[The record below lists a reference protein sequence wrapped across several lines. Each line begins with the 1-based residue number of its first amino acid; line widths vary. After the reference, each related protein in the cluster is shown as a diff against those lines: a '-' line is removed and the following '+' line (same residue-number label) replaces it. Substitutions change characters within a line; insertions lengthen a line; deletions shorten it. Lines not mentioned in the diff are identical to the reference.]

1 MKELFATFYNK
12 RVLIS
17 GGTGTFGQRCVK
29 TIRDNFKP
37 ERIIV
42 FSRDEAKQFIMQKE
56 IPEHPKTMRYFIGD
70 IRDKGRLQLA
80 FKDVDIVIHAAALKQ
95 VPACEY
101 NPMEAVKTNV
111 LGAQNII
118 EAALEC
124 GVNKVIALSSDKA
137 VDPINL
143 YGATKLTAEKLFIA
157 SNTFSDPM
165 VGPNFSVV
173 RYGNV
178 LGSRGSVLLTFL
190 DQKAGGCLY
199 LTDKRMT
206 RFWITLDQ
214 AVEFVLGCVKD
225 MKGGEVFVPN
235 IPSCPVKL
243 LAEEIAGDVCRI
255 EETEI
260 RPGEK
265 LHEVM
270 ISQNEIDRAFYDVEN
285 DRYVVLP
292 AIKFFKRKWL
302 DRVRSRVEFFTSETN
317 TWQLSKRDVE
327 KLLIKVTEGSM

>member
-1 MKELFATFYNK
+1 MIL
-12 RVLIS
+12 
-17 GGTGTFGQRCVK
+17 
-29 TIRDNFKP
+29 DNFQP
-37 ERIIV
+37 ERVII
-42 FSRDEAKQFIMQKE
+42 FSRDEAKQEIMQRDFLPGQLVRKDL
-56 IPEHPKTMRYFIGD
+56 RYFIGD
-70 IRDKGRLQLA
+70 IRDKDRLKIA

-101 NPMEAVKTNV
+101 NPFEAVQTNV

-118 EAALEC
+118 EMALENK
-124 GVNKVIALSSDKA
+124 VKKVIALSSDKA

-157 SNTFSDPM
+157 SNTFSNPQ

-178 LGSRGSVLLTFL
+178 LGSRGSVLLTFMS
-190 DQKAGGCLY
+190 QKAGGCLY

-214 AVEFVLGCVKD
+214 AVEFVFNCVKD
-225 MKGGEVFVPN
+225 MKGGEIFVPQL
-235 IPSCPVKL
+235 PSCPVEW
-243 LAEEIAGDVCRI
+243 LAKEIAGDVCRV

-270 ISQNEIDRAFYDVEN
+270 ISQNEVDRTYAEVGK
-285 DRYVVLP
+285 DRYVILP
-292 AIKFFKRKWL
+292 AIKFFRRKW
-302 DRVRSRVEFFTSETN
+302 DWKVSSGVEFFTSETN
-317 TWQLSKRDVE
+317 DWQLTRKDLR
-327 KLLIKVTEGSM
+327 KLLDEATKELI